1 MTYYSKKAIVSIAG
15 IVLTFIPFYINIM
28 NQIQLFEMES
38 KETLALWGQFFIIL
52 LITNVGIKIVS
63 IIIFNIINSI
73 IAKEKE
79 PKIVDER
86 DQIIELK
93 SVRNFC
99 FVFSLGF
106 FLAMAVLM
114 FNGPLTLMFQ
124 ILAFAFPISGI
135 VLELSYILYY
145 EREA

>member
-15 IVLTFIPFYINIM
+15 IVLTFIPFYMNIM

-52 LITNVGIKIVS
+52 LIANIVIRIVI

-79 PKIVDER
+79 PKIIDER

-93 SVRNFC
+93 AVRNFC
-99 FVFSLGF
+99 FTFSFGF
-106 FLAMAVLM
+106 FLSMAVLI
-114 FNGPLTLMFQ
+114 FNAPLTLMFQ
-124 ILAFAFPISGI
+124 ILAFAFLVSGI
-135 VLELSYILYY
+135 ILELSYILYY